1 MKLNTSTT
9 KHLFNLFQILWTLCT
24 DADAQNAIFD
34 LGMCY
39 LIYGFSIKHINIML
53 YVHTY
58 ILMLTKLVYNV
69 LFILE
74 HTILLFFFI
83 KFVTD

>member
-1 MKLNTSTT
+1 MKLNPPTT
-9 KHLFNLFQILWTLCT
+9 KHLCNLLLIVVTLCK
-24 DADAQNAIFD
+24 DADAQKAIFD

-39 LIYGFSIKHINIML
+39 LIYCFSIKHLNIML

-69 LFILE
+69 LIIL
-74 HTILLFFFI
+74 
-83 KFVTD
+83 